1 MNIYWTISVLTD
13 TLKTISNN
21 LFVKTNGRRYK
32 ASTRLF
38 YEVIMLWGG
47 PRLATFV
54 GLSLFGPE
62 IHSVYRWRRKPRID
76 LKLGIKEENFQKIAD
91 IYKDIIKLKN
101 ISPVPFQ
108 ASEHETAIV
117 GKVPYAQ
124 DTDMLYRF
132 CCIYG
137 DDHKCLD
144 DFVVNVGQGQEG
156 YDTIRNAFQN
166 FKIRTYA
173 RAILI
178 NPINK
183 DLPKIPILIMP
194 TCNRFDHAFVF
205 HQWQLIERLLV
216 CRTYP
221 WSFYR

>member
-101 ISPVPFQ
+101 
-108 ASEHETAIV
+108 
-117 GKVPYAQ
+117 
-124 DTDMLYRF
+124 MLYGF
-132 CCIYG
+132 CGIDG